1 VRPAEAACHGP
12 GTERASGLATFALVG
27 NPNVGK
33 SALFNALTGAYVVV
47 SNYPGTTVDVT
58 YGKTAVGERTVQV
71 VDTPGMYSLM
81 PITEEERVARTV
93 LLRDRPDAV
102 VHVVDA
108 RNLPRMLPLTLQL
121 VEAGLPAA
129 LAVNMVDEAEREG
142 MRIDAPALEAAL
154 GIPVVLT
161 SAVSGRGVE
170 ELKGRLASFLG
181 RDGAASASREI
192 ARYEPSVEAALAELD
207 PLLEDSLG
215 LGVRSVGLLILQGDS
230 ELCELVTGG
239 DGAKADVVERAQH
252 RAQAASAEPLAYRIA
267 QDRQSSAR
275 RIAALAAGAGPSRAS
290 GFAATLSRLMIR
302 PLTGVP
308 LLIVVL
314 YFGLYQFVGVFGA
327 GTLVGLLEKQ
337 LFGRWIGPFLERLAN
352 RAIPWDVVRQL
363 LVGDYG
369 LFTLGLRYAVAI
381 ILPIV
386 GTFFLVFSVLEDTGY
401 FPRLAMLVDVVFKRI
416 GLNGRAVI
424 PMVLGFGCDTM
435 ATIVTRTLET
445 RRERAIATL
454 LLALAIPCS
463 AQLGV
468 ILSILS
474 FSPRALFLWAA
485 SVLVV
490 FLLVGFLA
498 ARLLPGPKPAF
509 YMELPPLRL
518 PKVSN
523 VLVKTASRMQ
533 WYLKEIIPLF
543 LLASV
548 LIWAGKV
555 SGLFDLIIR
564 AMRPAMRALSLPDAA
579 AFTFLFGFFRR
590 DYGAAGLYDL
600 RVSGLLSEGQLIVA
614 AVTLTLFIPCVAQ
627 FAVMWKER
635 GWKTTLAIVA
645 FVFPFAFLSGA
656 GMSLLVR
663 LLGIP

>member
-1 VRPAEAACHGP
+1 
-12 GTERASGLATFALVG
+12 
-27 NPNVGK
+27 
-33 SALFNALTGAYVVV
+33 
-47 SNYPGTTVDVT
+47 
-58 YGKTAVGERTVQV
+58 
-71 VDTPGMYSLM
+71 
-81 PITEEERVARTV
+81 
-93 LLRDRPDAV
+93 
-102 VHVVDA
+102 
-108 RNLPRMLPLTLQL
+108 
-121 VEAGLPAA
+121 
-129 LAVNMVDEAEREG
+129 
-142 MRIDAPALEAAL
+142 
-154 GIPVVLT
+154 
-161 SAVSGRGVE
+161 
-170 ELKGRLASFLG
+170 
-181 RDGAASASREI
+181 
-192 ARYEPSVEAALAELD
+192 
-207 PLLEDSLG
+207 
-215 LGVRSVGLLILQGDS
+215 
-230 ELCELVTGG
+230 
-239 DGAKADVVERAQH
+239 
-252 RAQAASAEPLAYRIA
+252 
-267 QDRQSSAR
+267 
-275 RIAALAAGAGPSRAS
+275 
-290 GFAATLSRLMIR
+290 
-302 PLTGVP
+302 
-308 LLIVVL
+308 
-314 YFGLYQFVGVFGA
+314 
-327 GTLVGLLEKQ
+327 VGLLEKQ
-337 LFGRWIGPFLERLAN
+337 VFGRWLGPLLERVVSST
-352 RAIPWDVVRQL
+352 IPWDIVRQL

-386 GTFFLVFSVLEDTGY
+386 GTFFLVFSVLEDSGY

-485 SVLVV
+485 SVVV
-490 FLLVGFLA
+490 LFLLVGFLA

-555 SGLFDLIIR
+555 TGLFDLVVK
-564 AMRPAMRALSLPDAA
+564 AMRPAMHALSLPDAA

-600 RVSGLLSEGQLIVA
+600 RAAGLLSEGQLIVA

-645 FVFPFAFLSGA
+645 FVFPFAFLAGV
-656 GMSLLVR
+656 GMSFLVR